1 MPISV
6 LPTPPDFPP
15 SKPPSKPTRG
25 PVKTNYEP
33 PNGSSAVD
41 PTSSSSATESIAL
54 LKQEAQL
61 SVQASAKGASA
72 MALLHATRN
81 QYLLATNCETQGDLK
96 GAFIAFM
103 KAASLAQMIFGTAEW
118 SQNGQNA
125 LKRELKDF
133 MEKDSNV
140 WSRLKAVEAKLRMS
154 EESMAT
160 SSLTSPSEGNSVSQK
175 SGGSIADRKK
185 ALQNSGLSISTSNK
199 RSSKDLHVN
208 GTPISAAFSSANGV
222 SPPSPNTSASSTI
235 SSSSGST
242 AAALSTL
249 TGLTAPS
256 TVPGSSTI
264 NPIHSSSST
273 SSSSSSMSTSNTAS
287 SFTSTSASFGSSPAS
302 ASTSSISASNSSI
315 YSHAFVS
322 PSTFGPPS
330 PGSSPSSSPTLPTR
344 SFSTSSEYNAFN
356 AQFPSIDELDE
367 SDGRLDGSTPFTLPS
382 VPTGRS
388 TNSNRSVGSARSGR
402 SLRRMGSTS
411 SLRSNRSIK
420 DLKEI
425 NTNGTGETS
434 PSSSPASGIP
444 STDTGGS
451 IRGQAP
457 LASPVPATP
466 GTPHAALRNFM
477 VPVVERPSSTPSTTF
492 RGSGS
497 IWDSRPGSPTPT
509 STSKAPPVAPN
520 KPSAL
525 SNSRSF
531 YGNFDDPIPIT
542 GRTSP
547 TSLDPSPSI
556 NGTSPL
562 PSLTTPSSSSSLLTS
577 PTVSNSSTTIPQ
589 KNTCTP
595 RELYNYLREHKII
608 LLDVRERAEF
618 ENGHIE
624 LGKESKGVAWV
635 CIEPDVLRRTDV
647 TSHSIEDSLSLA
659 PTSEASAFNNR
670 HKFDLVVLYDR
681 RSTSFSS
688 TPPSKPSSSLV
699 STPSAFPVP
708 GSHVTSEAS
717 NPDMSTLLRAIWER
731 EFRKTLRRM
740 PMMLV
745 GGYEAWV
752 KEFGISESG
761 MSSNGPAARTTTLV
775 NGTLNGVA
783 TNGANSS
790 SVPPPPMSPSI
801 LPQGLQGRN
810 PFAPGGSLASPAIS
824 TPSATFSLQHPGS
837 NGSRSRA
844 STSPSRPG
852 AAGMGHKVNHSVDKS
867 ATSGSSHSRA
877 LGESAPSNVSLSRS
891 GRATPTFGPSTPLSP
906 NLSGNGMKRPP
917 TTGRTSF
924 SSTSSM
930 VTGATPLG
938 TSGPMSTL
946 PEGILAPTILN
957 GATPITYPSISTYS
971 LPSASSSSVTIRS
984 PAPFDG
990 MNGIASPP
998 LPPQASIN
1006 PSVSRRR
1013 TSDYIDQSQEALAL
1027 SGMNSPG
1034 YLTPG
1039 LGSPGYANGIGGT
1052 SGMNAYNGPSSS
1064 GLNGMNTYGG
1074 YNGYNAN
1081 GAVNGIS
1088 TIPRTA
1094 IDYPELPST
1103 HPILRPPPA
1112 AAAGTLERQDSI
1124 KRFPTPPSSSTTGA
1138 GSTTPSY
1145 PVPSSLSS
1153 PSFKSSTS
1161 IVPSGLSSTALKK
1174 LGLSPLHPVPRLK
1187 SAEWP
1192 PRYWADSP
1200 IGTSGLKNMG
1210 NTCYMN
1216 APIQCLS
1223 ATVPFARFFTE
1234 VDLKTAINYMNKMN
1248 SQGQLTRA
1256 FSRLVHDIWHG
1267 DMPYITPNDFR
1278 RTLCSL
1284 NAQYIGTSQHDSQ
1297 EFLSFLLDGIHED
1310 TNRIM
1315 ARKPITRTPEEE
1327 ERLENLPQQIA
1338 GEYEWQVWRQ
1348 SNDSII
1354 VDFFQG
1360 MFRNQLRCMKC
1371 EKTSTTYN
1379 AFSILSLPV
1388 PARSGKIP
1396 LQNCLKAFFNVEV
1409 MEGDDA
1415 WDCPRCKTKRPATKT
1430 LSLARLP
1437 PVLVIHL
1444 KRFEVNGRFS
1454 DKIDTFV
1461 DFPVKGLDLTEL
1473 MPPPLP
1479 VGADQS
1485 LLNGGMVNGVMSRDD
1500 PRIQVGPYKYELYG
1514 VTNHYGNLSSGH
1526 YTAFVASRGGWLYC
1540 DDSSVKNVD
1549 AKQVVNQKAYV
1560 LFYKRVKA

>member
-235 SSSSGST
+235 SS
-242 AAALSTL
+242 
-249 TGLTAPS
+249 
-256 TVPGSSTI
+256 
-264 NPIHSSSST
+264 
-273 SSSSSSMSTSNTAS
+273 
-287 SFTSTSASFGSSPAS
+287 TSASFGSSPAS

-388 TNSNRSVGSARSGR
+388 TNSNRSV
-402 SLRRMGSTS
+402 
-411 SLRSNRSIK
+411 
-420 DLKEI
+420 
-425 NTNGTGETS
+425 
-434 PSSSPASGIP
+434 
-444 STDTGGS
+444 
-451 IRGQAP
+451 AP

-477 VPVVERPSSTPSTTF
+477 VPVVERPSSTPSTPF

-509 STSKAPPVAPN
+509 STSKAPPVVPN

-562 PSLTTPSSSSSLLTS
+562 PS
-577 PTVSNSSTTIPQ
+577 
-589 KNTCTP
+589 
-595 RELYNYLREHKII
+595 ELYNYLREHKII

-618 ENGHIE
+618 EKGHIE

-688 TPPSKPSSSLV
+688 TPP
-699 STPSAFPVP
+699 
-708 GSHVTSEAS
+708 

-906 NLSGNGMKRPP
+906 NSSGN
-917 TTGRTSF
+917 
-924 SSTSSM
+924 
-930 VTGATPLG
+930 
-938 TSGPMSTL
+938 
-946 PEGILAPTILN
+946 GILAPTILN

-1027 SGMNSPG
+1027 SGMN
-1034 YLTPG
+1034 T
-1039 LGSPGYANGIGGT
+1039 
-1052 SGMNAYNGPSSS
+1052 
-1064 GLNGMNTYGG
+1064 
-1074 YNGYNAN
+1074 
-1081 GAVNGIS
+1081 
-1088 TIPRTA
+1088 
-1094 IDYPELPST
+1094 IDYPELSST

-1145 PVPSSLSS
+1145 P
-1153 PSFKSSTS
+1153 
-1161 IVPSGLSSTALKK
+1161 
-1174 LGLSPLHPVPRLK
+1174 

-1371 EKTSTTYN
+1371 DKTSTTYN

-1396 LQNCLKAFFNVEV
+1396 LQNCLKAFFNLEV

-1461 DFPVKGLDLTEL
+1461 DFPVKGLDLTDL

>member
-1 MPISV
+1 MSYATIH
-6 LPTPPDFPP
+6 
-15 SKPPSKPTRG
+15 
-25 PVKTNYEP
+25 
-33 PNGSSAVD
+33 

-72 MALLHATRN
+72 MALLRNTRN
-81 QYLLATNCETQGDLK
+81 QYLLATNCEMQGDLK

-140 WSRLKAVEAKLRMS
+140 WSRLKAVEAKLKMS

-160 SSLTSPSEGNSVSQK
+160 SSSTSPSEGNSVSQK

-199 RSSKDLHVN
+199 R
-208 GTPISAAFSSANGV
+208 
-222 SPPSPNTSASSTI
+222 
-235 SSSSGST
+235 
-242 AAALSTL
+242 
-249 TGLTAPS
+249 
-256 TVPGSSTI
+256 
-264 NPIHSSSST
+264 
-273 SSSSSSMSTSNTAS
+273 
-287 SFTSTSASFGSSPAS
+287 FTSTSASFGSSPAS

-388 TNSNRSVGSARSGR
+388 TNSNRSV
-402 SLRRMGSTS
+402 
-411 SLRSNRSIK
+411 
-420 DLKEI
+420 
-425 NTNGTGETS
+425 
-434 PSSSPASGIP
+434 
-444 STDTGGS
+444 
-451 IRGQAP
+451 
-457 LASPVPATP
+457 ATP

-477 VPVVERPSSTPSTTF
+477 VPVVERPSSTPSTPF

-509 STSKAPPVAPN
+509 STSKAPP
-520 KPSAL
+520 
-525 SNSRSF
+525 
-531 YGNFDDPIPIT
+531 
-542 GRTSP
+542 
-547 TSLDPSPSI
+547 
-556 NGTSPL
+556 
-562 PSLTTPSSSSSLLTS
+562 
-577 PTVSNSSTTIPQ
+577 
-589 KNTCTP
+589 NTCTP

-618 ENGHIE
+618 EKGHIE

-681 RSTSFSS
+681 RSTSFI
-688 TPPSKPSSSLV
+688 
-699 STPSAFPVP
+699 P

-745 GGYEAWV
+745 GGYEAWA

-761 MSSNGPAARTTTLV
+761 MSSNGPIARTTTLV

-877 LGESAPSNVSLSRS
+877 LGESAPSNVSLSGS

-906 NLSGNGMKRPP
+906 NLSGN
-917 TTGRTSF
+917 
-924 SSTSSM
+924 
-930 VTGATPLG
+930 
-938 TSGPMSTL
+938 
-946 PEGILAPTILN
+946 GILAPTILN

-1027 SGMNSPG
+1027 SGMN
-1034 YLTPG
+1034 T
-1039 LGSPGYANGIGGT
+1039 
-1052 SGMNAYNGPSSS
+1052 
-1064 GLNGMNTYGG
+1064 
-1074 YNGYNAN
+1074 
-1081 GAVNGIS
+1081 
-1088 TIPRTA
+1088 
-1094 IDYPELPST
+1094 IDYPELSST

-1145 PVPSSLSS
+1145 P
-1153 PSFKSSTS
+1153 
-1161 IVPSGLSSTALKK
+1161 
-1174 LGLSPLHPVPRLK
+1174 

-1371 EKTSTTYN
+1371 EKSSTTYN

>member
-33 PNGSSAVD
+33 TNGSSAVD
-41 PTSSSSATESIAL
+41 PTSSSSPTESIAL

-72 MALLHATRN
+72 MALLRTARN

-133 MEKDSNV
+133 MEKDKNV
-140 WSRLKAVEAKLRMS
+140 RSRLKAVEAKLRMS

-160 SSLTSPSEGNSVSQK
+160 SSFEGNSVSQK

-199 RSSKDLHVN
+199 R
-208 GTPISAAFSSANGV
+208 
-222 SPPSPNTSASSTI
+222 
-235 SSSSGST
+235 
-242 AAALSTL
+242 
-249 TGLTAPS
+249 
-256 TVPGSSTI
+256 
-264 NPIHSSSST
+264 
-273 SSSSSSMSTSNTAS
+273 
-287 SFTSTSASFGSSPAS
+287 FTSTSTSFGSSPAS
-302 ASTSSISASNSSI
+302 ASTSSISVSNSSI

-402 SLRRMGSTS
+402 SLRR
-411 SLRSNRSIK
+411 
-420 DLKEI
+420 
-425 NTNGTGETS
+425 
-434 PSSSPASGIP
+434 
-444 STDTGGS
+444 
-451 IRGQAP
+451 
-457 LASPVPATP
+457 
-466 GTPHAALRNFM
+466 TPHAALRNFM
-477 VPVVERPSSTPSTTF
+477 VPVVERPSSTPSTPF

-509 STSKAPPVAPN
+509 STSKAPPVVPN

-525 SNSRSF
+525 SNSR
-531 YGNFDDPIPIT
+531 
-542 GRTSP
+542 
-547 TSLDPSPSI
+547 
-556 NGTSPL
+556 
-562 PSLTTPSSSSSLLTS
+562 
-577 PTVSNSSTTIPQ
+577 
-589 KNTCTP
+589 K
-595 RELYNYLREHKII
+595 LYNYLREHKII

-618 ENGHIE
+618 EKGHIE

-647 TSHSIEDSLSLA
+647 TSYSIEDSLSLA

-681 RSTSFSS
+681 RSTSF
-688 TPPSKPSSSLV
+688 T
-699 STPSAFPVP
+699 
-708 GSHVTSEAS
+708 S

-752 KEFGISESG
+752 KQFGISESG
-761 MSSNGPAARTTTLV
+761 MSSNGPAARTTTVV
-775 NGTLNGVA
+775 NGTPNGVA
-783 TNGANSS
+783 TNGAHSS
-790 SVPPPPMSPSI
+790 SVPPPPMPPSI
-801 LPQGLQGRN
+801 SPQGSQGRN
-810 PFAPGGSLASPAIS
+810 PFAPGGPLASPAIS

-852 AAGMGHKVNHSVDKS
+852 
-867 ATSGSSHSRA
+867 
-877 LGESAPSNVSLSRS
+877 
-891 GRATPTFGPSTPLSP
+891 
-906 NLSGNGMKRPP
+906 
-917 TTGRTSF
+917 RTSF
-924 SSTSSM
+924 SSSSSM

-938 TSGPMSTL
+938 ASGPMSTL
-946 PEGILAPTILN
+946 PEGALAPTILN

-971 LPSASSSSVTIRS
+971 LPSASLSSVTTRS
-984 PAPFDG
+984 PAPFDGMNG

-1027 SGMNSPG
+1027 
-1034 YLTPG
+1034 T
-1039 LGSPGYANGIGGT
+1039 
-1052 SGMNAYNGPSSS
+1052 
-1064 GLNGMNTYGG
+1064 
-1074 YNGYNAN
+1074 
-1081 GAVNGIS
+1081 VNGIS
-1088 TIPRTA
+1088 TIPRTT
-1094 IDYPELPST
+1094 IDYPELSST

-1112 AAAGTLERQDSI
+1112 VAAGTLERQDSI

-1145 PVPSSLSS
+1145 P
-1153 PSFKSSTS
+1153 
-1161 IVPSGLSSTALKK
+1161 
-1174 LGLSPLHPVPRLK
+1174 

-1485 LLNGGMVNGVMSRDD
+1485 LLNGGMVNGVMPRDD

>member
-33 PNGSSAVD
+33 PNGSSAVN

-54 LKQEAQL
+54 LKQEAKL
-61 SVQASAKGASA
+61 SVQMSAKGASA
-72 MALLHATRN
+72 MALLRTARN
-81 QYLLATNCETQGDLK
+81 QYLLATNCEMQGDLK
-96 GAFIAFM
+96 GALIAFT
-103 KAASLAQMIFGTAEW
+103 KAASLTQMVFGTVEW
-118 SQNGQNA
+118 GQNGQNA
-125 LKRELKDF
+125 KRELIDL
-133 MEKDSNV
+133 MEKDSNLA
-140 WSRLKAVEAKLRMS
+140 SRLEAVEAKLRMS
-154 EESMAT
+154 EKNKAT
-160 SSLTSPSEGNSVSQK
+160 SSFEGNSVSQK

-199 RSSKDLHVN
+199 R
-208 GTPISAAFSSANGV
+208 
-222 SPPSPNTSASSTI
+222 
-235 SSSSGST
+235 
-242 AAALSTL
+242 
-249 TGLTAPS
+249 
-256 TVPGSSTI
+256 
-264 NPIHSSSST
+264 
-273 SSSSSSMSTSNTAS
+273 
-287 SFTSTSASFGSSPAS
+287 FTSTSTSFGSSPAS
-302 ASTSSISASNSSI
+302 ASTSSISVSNSSI

-402 SLRRMGSTS
+402 SLRR
-411 SLRSNRSIK
+411 
-420 DLKEI
+420 
-425 NTNGTGETS
+425 
-434 PSSSPASGIP
+434 
-444 STDTGGS
+444 
-451 IRGQAP
+451 
-457 LASPVPATP
+457 
-466 GTPHAALRNFM
+466 TPHAALRNFM
-477 VPVVERPSSTPSTTF
+477 VPVVERPSSTPSTPF

-509 STSKAPPVAPN
+509 STSKAPPV
-520 KPSAL
+520 
-525 SNSRSF
+525 
-531 YGNFDDPIPIT
+531 
-542 GRTSP
+542 
-547 TSLDPSPSI
+547 
-556 NGTSPL
+556 
-562 PSLTTPSSSSSLLTS
+562 
-577 PTVSNSSTTIPQ
+577 
-589 KNTCTP
+589 NTCTP
-595 RELYNYLREHKII
+595 TELYNYLREHKII

-618 ENGHIE
+618 EKGHIE

-647 TSHSIEDSLSLA
+647 TSYLIEDSLSLA

-681 RSTSFSS
+681 RSTSF
-688 TPPSKPSSSLV
+688 T
-699 STPSAFPVP
+699 
-708 GSHVTSEAS
+708 S

-761 MSSNGPAARTTTLV
+761 MSSNGPAARTTTVV
-775 NGTLNGVA
+775 NGTPNGVA
-783 TNGANSS
+783 TNGAHSS
-790 SVPPPPMSPSI
+790 SVPPPPMPSI
-801 LPQGLQGRN
+801 SPQGSQGRN
-810 PFAPGGSLASPAIS
+810 PFAPGGPLASPAIS

-852 AAGMGHKVNHSVDKS
+852 
-867 ATSGSSHSRA
+867 
-877 LGESAPSNVSLSRS
+877 
-891 GRATPTFGPSTPLSP
+891 
-906 NLSGNGMKRPP
+906 
-917 TTGRTSF
+917 RTSF
-924 SSTSSM
+924 SSSSSM

-938 TSGPMSTL
+938 ASGPMSTL
-946 PEGILAPTILN
+946 PEGALAPTILN

-971 LPSASSSSVTIRS
+971 LPSASLSSVATRS
-984 PAPFDG
+984 PAPFDGMNG

-1027 SGMNSPG
+1027 
-1034 YLTPG
+1034 T
-1039 LGSPGYANGIGGT
+1039 
-1052 SGMNAYNGPSSS
+1052 
-1064 GLNGMNTYGG
+1064 
-1074 YNGYNAN
+1074 
-1081 GAVNGIS
+1081 VNGIS
-1088 TIPRTA
+1088 TIPRTT
-1094 IDYPELPST
+1094 IDYPELSST

-1138 GSTTPSY
+1138 GSTTLSY
-1145 PVPSSLSS
+1145 P
-1153 PSFKSSTS
+1153 
-1161 IVPSGLSSTALKK
+1161 
-1174 LGLSPLHPVPRLK
+1174 

-1248 SQGQLTRA
+1248 SQGQLTKA

-1485 LLNGGMVNGVMSRDD
+1485 LLNGGMVNGVMPRDD

>member
-1 MPISV
+1 M
-6 LPTPPDFPP
+6 
-15 SKPPSKPTRG
+15 
-25 PVKTNYEP
+25 
-33 PNGSSAVD
+33 
-41 PTSSSSATESIAL
+41 
-54 LKQEAQL
+54 
-61 SVQASAKGASA
+61 
-72 MALLHATRN
+72 
-81 QYLLATNCETQGDLK
+81 
-96 GAFIAFM
+96 
-103 KAASLAQMIFGTAEW
+103 
-118 SQNGQNA
+118 
-125 LKRELKDF
+125 
-133 MEKDSNV
+133 
-140 WSRLKAVEAKLRMS
+140 
-154 EESMAT
+154 
-160 SSLTSPSEGNSVSQK
+160 
-175 SGGSIADRKK
+175 
-185 ALQNSGLSISTSNK
+185 
-199 RSSKDLHVN
+199 
-208 GTPISAAFSSANGV
+208 
-222 SPPSPNTSASSTI
+222 SASSTI

-273 SSSSSSMSTSNTAS
+273 SSSSSSTSTSNTAS
-287 SFTSTSASFGSSPAS
+287 SFTSTSILFGSSPAS

-388 TNSNRSVGSARSGR
+388 TNSNRSVGSA
-402 SLRRMGSTS
+402 
-411 SLRSNRSIK
+411 
-420 DLKEI
+420 
-425 NTNGTGETS
+425 
-434 PSSSPASGIP
+434 
-444 STDTGGS
+444 
-451 IRGQAP
+451 
-457 LASPVPATP
+457 
-466 GTPHAALRNFM
+466 
-477 VPVVERPSSTPSTTF
+477 
-492 RGSGS
+492 
-497 IWDSRPGSPTPT
+497 
-509 STSKAPPVAPN
+509 
-520 KPSAL
+520 
-525 SNSRSF
+525 SF

-542 GRTSP
+542 GPTSP

-562 PSLTTPSSSSSLLTS
+562 PSFTTPPSSSSLLTS
-577 PTVSNSSTTIPQ
+577 PTVFNSSTTIPQ
-589 KNTCTP
+589 KNTRTP
-595 RELYNYLREHKII
+595 MELYNYLREHKII

-618 ENGHIE
+618 EKGHIE

-647 TSHSIEDSLSLA
+647 TSYSIEDSLSLA

-670 HKFDLVVLYDR
+670 HKFDLVVLYDK
-681 RSTSFSS
+681 RSTSF
-688 TPPSKPSSSLV
+688 T
-699 STPSAFPVP
+699 
-708 GSHVTSEAS
+708 S

-745 GGYEAWV
+745 GWYEAWV

-761 MSSNGPAARTTTLV
+761 MSSNGPAARTTTVV
-775 NGTLNGVA
+775 NGTPNGVA
-783 TNGANSS
+783 TNGAHSS
-790 SVPPPPMSPSI
+790 SVPPPPMPPSI
-801 LPQGLQGRN
+801 SPQGSQGRN
-810 PFAPGGSLASPAIS
+810 PFAPGGPLASPAIS

-852 AAGMGHKVNHSVDKS
+852 AAGMG
-867 ATSGSSHSRA
+867 A
-877 LGESAPSNVSLSRS
+877 
-891 GRATPTFGPSTPLSP
+891 
-906 NLSGNGMKRPP
+906 
-917 TTGRTSF
+917 
-924 SSTSSM
+924 
-930 VTGATPLG
+930 
-938 TSGPMSTL
+938 
-946 PEGILAPTILN
+946 LAPKILN
-957 GATPITYPSISTYS
+957 GATPITYPSISTDS
-971 LPSASSSSVTIRS
+971 LPSASLSSVTTRS
-984 PAPFDG
+984 PAPFDGMNG

-1006 PSVSRRR
+1006 PSASRRR

-1027 SGMNSPG
+1027 
-1034 YLTPG
+1034 T
-1039 LGSPGYANGIGGT
+1039 
-1052 SGMNAYNGPSSS
+1052 
-1064 GLNGMNTYGG
+1064 
-1074 YNGYNAN
+1074 
-1081 GAVNGIS
+1081 VNGIS
-1088 TIPRTA
+1088 TIPRTT
-1094 IDYPELPST
+1094 IDYPELSST

-1112 AAAGTLERQDSI
+1112 VAAGTLERQDSI
-1124 KRFPTPPSSSTTGA
+1124 KRFPIPPSSSTTGA

-1145 PVPSSLSS
+1145 P
-1153 PSFKSSTS
+1153 
-1161 IVPSGLSSTALKK
+1161 
-1174 LGLSPLHPVPRLK
+1174 

-1223 ATVPFARFFTE
+1223 ATVPFERFFTE

-1267 DMPYITPNDFR
+1267 DMPYITANDFR

-1284 NAQYIGTSQHDSQ
+1284 NAQYIGTSQHDSR

-1360 MFRNQLRCMKC
+1360 MFRNQLRCIKC

-1430 LSLARLP
+1430 LSLACLP

-1454 DKIDTFV
+1454 DEIDTFI

-1485 LLNGGMVNGVMSRDD
+1485 LLNGGMVNGMTD

-1514 VTNHYGNLSSGH
+1514 VTNHYGNLSN
-1526 YTAFVASRGGWLYC
+1526 TAFVASRGGWLYC
-1540 DDSSVKNVD
+1540 NE
-1549 AKQVVNQKAYV
+1549 
-1560 LFYKRVKA
+1560 FR